1 MASTLT
7 VTTPSHGPVSRAQ
20 KRRSSKKEP
29 TITRLIYAQKWE
41 ILEQVL
47 QIDPNMIAI
56 DDAVERPISKKLLV
70 HFACRFQA
78 PLTTLM
84 TLAKAF
90 PEGLLHADKSGRYPI
105 HVASKW
111 GAPPD
116 VMQWLVNS
124 NKAAASIQ
132 DQVGKTPMHYI
143 GEFYTRTY
151 QYDDLEKSMNTIV
164 KLLKEAAPSSVILED
179 HEEFN
184 AIEYAIEND
193 APLSVVKT
201 MQRSSRDGWRDLKTQ
216 EQFAGKKHSEIEQDL
231 LKAASALQL
240 DLRNRRNATE
250 EGLEP
255 RVQAARTA

>member
-1 MASTLT
+1 
-7 VTTPSHGPVSRAQ
+7 
-20 KRRSSKKEP
+20 
-29 TITRLIYAQKWE
+29 
-41 ILEQVL
+41 
-47 QIDPNMIAI
+47 
-56 DDAVERPISKKLLV
+56 
-70 HFACRFQA
+70 
-78 PLTTLM
+78 
-84 TLAKAF
+84 
-90 PEGLLHADKSGRYPI
+90 
-105 HVASKW
+105 
-111 GAPPD
+111 
-116 VMQWLVNS
+116 
-124 NKAAASIQ
+124 
-132 DQVGKTPMHYI
+132 MHYI

-216 EQFAGKKHSEIEQDL
+216 GQFAGKKHSEIEQDL